1 MDNNNIEI
9 HNDDTDHIKPS
20 LLLLSV
26 FVIATCGL
34 IYELV
39 AGTLASYVLGDSV
52 TQFSTIIGTYLFA
65 MGVGSYLSRFVT
77 NNIFRKFVTI
87 ELLIALIGGFSST
100 ILFILFEQIAY
111 FRLIMYSLV
120 FITGLLVGLEI
131 PLLMR
136 MLKDN
141 FSFSDLVSEIFTFDY
156 IGALLASLIFP
167 LFFVP
172 YIGLI
177 RTSLFFGLLNAV
189 IALWVCSTLNRKSN
203 KTKGLKLL
211 AWIVIATLV
220 IAFALANKIQDFS
233 EELSYHD
240 RVIFSKSTP
249 YQRIVITKH
258 KNDIRLFL
266 NNNLQFSSVDEYRY
280 HESLVHPLMSALPN
294 KDTIVILGGGDGLA
308 AREVFKYKEVK
319 KIILVDLDPA
329 VTQLFTTH
337 PMLSSLNHNVFKN
350 PKIQVINQDAFIWML
365 EQKKQFS
372 AFIIDFPDPSN
383 FSVGKLYSLSFY
395 NRLFKNL
402 KENGV
407 VVIQSTSPLVAP
419 KSYWCVE
426 NTLKKAG
433 FLTVP
438 FHTYVPAFGDWGYV
452 MASKQPLQFTQALP
466 ESLLYYSPKTFD
478 AMCVFPKDIEHR
490 NVDIN
495 RLNNQVLVRYFE
507 EEWSKIN

>member
-1 MDNNNIEI
+1 MDNKSINNNEGDIRV
-9 HNDDTDHIKPS
+9 KPS

-65 MGVGSYLSRFVT
+65 MGVGSYFSRFIEDD
-77 NNIFRKFVTI
+77 IFSKFVTI
-87 ELLIALIGGFSST
+87 ELLIALIGGFSSS
-100 ILFILFEQIAY
+100 ILFVLFEQVTY
-111 FRLIMYSLV
+111 FRLIMYFLV
-120 FITGLLVGLEI
+120 FVTGLLVGLEI

-177 RTSLFFGLLNAV
+177 RTSLFFGLLNAGV
-189 IALWVCSTLNRKSN
+189 ACWVCNTLSKKENPKKALRFLS
-203 KTKGLKLL
+203 L
-211 AWIVIATLV
+211 IVIV
-220 IAFALANKIQDFS
+220 ILFLGFIFANKIQDFS
-233 EELSYHD
+233 EELSYND

-249 YQRIVITKH
+249 YQRIVITRRR
-258 KNDIRLFL
+258 NDIRLYL
-266 NNNLQFSSVDEYRY
+266 NNNLQFSSKDEYRY
-280 HESLVHPLMSALPN
+280 HESLVHPLMSALEN

-308 AREVFKYKEVK
+308 AREVFKYPNVK
-319 KIILVDLDPA
+319 KVILVDLDPA
-329 VTQLFTTH
+329 VNQLFTSH
-337 PMLSSLNHNVFKN
+337 EMLTKLNKNVFKN
-350 PKIQVINQDAFIWML
+350 PKMEVINQDAFTWL
-365 EQKKQFS
+365 LNQNHKFA

-383 FSVGKLYSLSFY
+383 FSVGKLYSLTFY

-402 KENGV
+402 KDNGI

-419 KSYWCVE
+419 KSFWCVE
-426 NTLKKAG
+426 ATLKAAG
-433 FLTVP
+433 FLTIP
-438 FHTYVPAFGDWGYV
+438 FHTFVPAFGDWGYV
-452 MASKQPLQFTQALP
+452 MASKQPLDFNQPLP
-466 ESLLYYSPKTFD
+466 DSLGFYSTKTFE
-478 AMCVFPKDIEHR
+478 AMCSFSKDMVQKDVE
-490 NVDIN
+490 IN
-495 RLNNQVLVRYFE
+495 RLNNQTLVRYFE
-507 EEWSKIN
+507 EEWGKLN